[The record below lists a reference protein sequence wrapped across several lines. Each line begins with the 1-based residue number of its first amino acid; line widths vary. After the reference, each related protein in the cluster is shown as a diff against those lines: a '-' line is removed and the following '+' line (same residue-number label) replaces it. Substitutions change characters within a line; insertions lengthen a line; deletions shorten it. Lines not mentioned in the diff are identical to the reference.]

1 MTMRDFVRWTLS
13 VSKYTDVT
21 LRTFLAR
28 VGLKKGDLSK
38 FVEDAVQWRLI
49 KLNIGEARARNA
61 HLRPEE
67 IEAAVDQALNE
78 VRAATCGSLK
88 YL

>member
-1 MTMRDFVRWTLS
+1 VTDSVRWTLTI
-13 VSKYTDVT
+13 SKDTDIT

-28 VGLKKGDLSK
+28 SGLKKGDLSK
-38 FVEDAVQWRLI
+38 FVEDAVQWRLMR
-49 KLNIGEARARNA
+49 LNIAEVRTRNA

-78 VRAATCGSLK
+78 VRAEGLAKSASPE
-88 YL
+88 